1 MLKRGDR
8 IQVCGMTIKRLVL
21 SALTVLTVL
30 LAGAS
35 LWQSWQQPQFQSR
48 LELYETNLLL
58 RAAEWQPQDSA
69 GRDLTAARKA
79 VLGDKPIET
88 AIEQYQEAKTST
100 QKNIQK
106 ALAKLKQ
113 TRSLPESAPVAP
125 QPESATPP
133 ITETSRSN
141 QENILQRSLNQL
153 EKLNAEITLR
163 LGILQAQQ
171 GKPEEA
177 IKTWESLKENSQ
189 FAIPLRLSK
198 LRNSEL
204 LTTPDSRL
212 PTPDSRL
219 PTPDSPV
226 TETANALIGLWSHPA
241 RLLPDAQQLIQANL
255 DGWFRD
261 RALLR
266 LYELQQRQEA
276 FGQLQAAQQ
285 EIAEQAIVKLIVISS
300 LPWLAGVTGLGLI
313 IFLIGQRLTKGKES
327 VLARN
332 EDTVWVTPWTG
343 ETVWQVFIVGFF
355 LMGQVL
361 IPLILSFLGV
371 KSVGGQIRIQ
381 AFYVLTNYLLL
392 AAGGLGVLYLSIKS
406 FFPLPEGWF
415 RFNWWSNWILWGL
428 GGYCVALPL
437 VLIVSI
443 INQQLWQ
450 GQGGSNPLLSLAL
463 EAKDQVALSIFFFT
477 AAIAAPLFEEFLF
490 RGFLLPSLTRYLS
503 VWWAILLSA
512 FLFAVAHLSLSEIL
526 PLMTLGIILGIVYTR
541 SRNLLAPMLLHS
553 LWNSGTLLSLY
564 ILGSGAT

>member
-8 IQVCGMTIKRLVL
+8 IQVCGMTIKRVVL
-21 SALTVLTVL
+21 SALTVLAVL

-58 RAAEWQPQDSA
+58 RAAEWQPQDST
-69 GRDLTAARKA
+69 GKDLTAARKA

-88 AIEQYQEAKTST
+88 AIKQYQEAKTST
-100 QKNIQK
+100 QKNIEK
-106 ALAKLKQ
+106 ARAKLKQ
-113 TRSLPESAPVAP
+113 TRSLPDATPAAP

-133 ITETSRSN
+133 VTETSRSN
-141 QENILQRSLNQL
+141 QENILQRSLRQL
-153 EKLNAEITLR
+153 EKLNAELTLR

-171 GKPEEA
+171 GKAEEA
-177 IKTWESLKENSQ
+177 IKTWEGLKGQGEKRAEGAEGAEG
-189 FAIPLRLSK
+189 AIQIA
-198 LRNSEL
+198 
-204 LTTPDSRL
+204 PDSQ
-212 PTPDSRL
+212 L

-226 TETANALIGLWSHPA
+226 TETANALIGLWSNPA
-241 RLLPDAQQLIQANL
+241 RLLPDTQQLIQTNL

-276 FGQLQAAQQ
+276 FQQLQAAQQ
-285 EIAEQAIVKLIVISS
+285 ELAERAIVKLAIIGS

-313 IFLIGQRLTKGKES
+313 IFLVAQRLTKGKES

-332 EDTVWVTPWTG
+332 EDTVWATPWTG
-343 ETVWQVFIVGFF
+343 EIVWQVFVVGFF

-361 IPLILSFLGV
+361 IPLTLSFLGV
-371 KSVGGQIRIQ
+371 KPVGGQIRLQ
-381 AFYVLTNYLLL
+381 AFYVLANYLLL

-406 FFPLPEGWF
+406 FFPLPENWF
-415 RFNWWSNWILWGL
+415 RFNWRSNWILWGL

-443 INQQLWQ
+443 LNQQLWQ

-463 EAKDQVALSIFFFT
+463 EARDQVALSIFFFT

-490 RGFLLPSLTRYLS
+490 RGFLLPSLTKYMS
-503 VWWAILLSA
+503 VWWAIILSA

-526 PLMTLGIILGIVYTR
+526 PLMTLGVILGIVYTR

-564 ILGSGAT
+564 ILGSGTM

>member
-1 MLKRGDR
+1 
-8 IQVCGMTIKRLVL
+8 MTIKRVVL

-58 RAAEWQPQDSA
+58 RAAEWQPQDSR
-69 GRDLTAARKA
+69 GKDLTTARKA
-79 VLGDKPIET
+79 LLGDKPIET
-88 AIEQYQEAKTST
+88 AIEQYQEARTST
-100 QKNIQK
+100 QKNIKK
-106 ALAKLKQ
+106 ALVQLQQA
-113 TRSLPESAPVAP
+113 RSLPANAPTIP

-141 QENILQRSLNQL
+141 QKNILQRSLDRL
-153 EKLNAEITLR
+153 EKLNAELTLR

-171 GKPEEA
+171 GKAEEA
-177 IKTWESLKENSQ
+177 IKTWESLKRQEDKGARGQGESI
-189 FAIPLRLSK
+189 A
-198 LRNSEL
+198 

-212 PTPDSRL
+212 PTPDS
-219 PTPDSPV
+219 PII
-226 TETANALIGLWSHPA
+226 ETANTLIGLWSNPA
-241 RLLPDAQQLIQANL
+241 RLLPDAQQSIQTNL

-266 LYELQQRQEA
+266 LYELQQRQDAVE
-276 FGQLQAAQQ
+276 QLQAAQQ
-285 EIAEQAIVKLIVISS
+285 EIAERAIVKLAIIGS
-300 LPWLAGVTGLGLI
+300 LPWLAGVTGLGLL
-313 IFLIGQRLTKGKES
+313 IFLIAQRLRKGKES
-327 VLARN
+327 VLSRN

-343 ETVWQVFIVGFF
+343 EIVWQVFIVGFF

-361 IPLILSFLGV
+361 IPLTLSFLGV
-371 KSVGGQIRIQ
+371 KPVGGQIRIQ
-381 AFYVLTNYLLL
+381 AFYVLVNYLLL
-392 AAGGLGVLYLSIKS
+392 AAGGVGVLYLSIKS
-406 FFPLPEGWF
+406 FFPLPEDWF
-415 RFNWWSNWILWGL
+415 RFNWRSNWILWGL

-443 INQQLWQ
+443 LNQQLWQ

-463 EAKDQVALSIFFFT
+463 EARDRVALSIFFFT

-490 RGFLLPSLTRYLS
+490 RGFLLPSLTRYIS
-503 VWWAILLSA
+503 VWWAIVLSA

-526 PLMTLGIILGIVYTR
+526 PLMTLGIILGVVYTR

>member
-1 MLKRGDR
+1 
-8 IQVCGMTIKRLVL
+8 MTIKRVVL

-58 RAAEWQPQDSA
+58 RAAEWQSQDSR
-69 GRDLTAARKA
+69 GKDLTNARKA
-79 VLGDKPIET
+79 LLGDKPIET

-100 QKNIQK
+100 QKNIKK
-106 ALAKLKQ
+106 ALAQLKQ
-113 TRSLPESAPVAP
+113 ARSLPESAPATP

-133 ITETSRSN
+133 VTETSRSN
-141 QENILQRSLNQL
+141 QKNILQRSLDRL

-163 LGILQAQQ
+163 LGLLQAQQ
-171 GKPEEA
+171 GKTAEAVKTWEGLNRAEEQGSRGAEEA
-177 IKTWESLKENSQ
+177 IT
-189 FAIPLRLSK
+189 
-198 LRNSEL
+198 
-204 LTTPDSRL
+204 DSRL
-212 PTPDSRL
+212 PTPDSRIE
-219 PTPDSPV
+219 
-226 TETANALIGLWSHPA
+226 ETANALIGLWSNPA
-241 RLLPDAQQLIQANL
+241 RLLPDAQQLIQTNL

-266 LYELQQRQEA
+266 LYELQQRQDA
-276 FGQLQAAQQ
+276 FAQLQAAQQ
-285 EIAEQAIVKLIVISS
+285 ELAERAIVKLAIIGS
-300 LPWLAGVTGLGLI
+300 LPWLAGMTGLGLL
-313 IFLIGQRLTKGKES
+313 IFLIAQRLRKGKES
-327 VLARN
+327 VLSRN

-343 ETVWQVFIVGFF
+343 EIVWQVFIVGFF

-361 IPLILSFLGV
+361 IPLALSFLGV
-371 KSVGGQIRIQ
+371 KPVGGQIRIQ
-381 AFYVLTNYLLL
+381 AFYVLVNYLLL
-392 AAGGLGVLYLSIKS
+392 ATGGLGVLYLSIKS

-415 RFNWWSNWILWGL
+415 RFNWRSNWILWGF

-437 VLIVSI
+437 VLLVSI

-463 EAKDQVALSIFFFT
+463 EARDSVALSVFFFT

-490 RGFLLPSLTRYLS
+490 RGFLLPSLTRYMS
-503 VWWAILLSA
+503 VWWAIILSA
-512 FLFAVAHLSLSEIL
+512 FLFALAHLSLSEIL

>member
-226 TETANALIGLWSHPA
+226 TQTANALIGLWSHPA

>member
-1 MLKRGDR
+1 
-8 IQVCGMTIKRLVL
+8 MTIKRVVL

-58 RAAEWQPQDSA
+58 RAAEWQPQDSR
-69 GRDLTAARKA
+69 GKDLTTARKA
-79 VLGDKPIET
+79 LLGDKPIET

-100 QKNIQK
+100 QKNIKK
-106 ALAKLKQ
+106 ALAQLKQ
-113 TRSLPESAPVAP
+113 ARSLPANAPATP

-133 ITETSRSN
+133 VTETSRSN
-141 QENILQRSLNQL
+141 QANILQRSLNQL
-153 EKLNAEITLR
+153 EKLNAELTLR

-171 GKPEEA
+171 GKVEEA
-177 IKTWESLKENSQ
+177 IKTWEDLIGQGRQGGQGESIS
-189 FAIPLRLSK
+189 
-198 LRNSEL
+198 
-204 LTTPDSRL
+204 LTTPHTSI
-212 PTPDSRL
+212 S
-219 PTPDSPV
+219 
-226 TETANALIGLWSHPA
+226 ETANALIGLWSNPA
-241 RLLPDAQQLIQANL
+241 RLLPDAQQSIQTNL

-266 LYELQQRQEA
+266 LYELQQRQDA
-276 FGQLQAAQQ
+276 FERLQAAQQ
-285 EIAEQAIVKLIVISS
+285 EIAERAIVKLAIIGS
-300 LPWLAGVTGLGLI
+300 LPWLAGVTGLGLL
-313 IFLIGQRLTKGKES
+313 IFLVAQRLTKGKES
-327 VLARN
+327 ILSRN

-361 IPLILSFLGV
+361 IPLTLSLLNI
-371 KSVGGQIRIQ
+371 KPVGGQIRIQ
-381 AFYVLTNYLLL
+381 AFYVLVNYLLL

-415 RFNWWSNWILWGL
+415 RFNWRSNWIAWGF

-443 INQQLWQ
+443 LNQQLWQ

-463 EAKDQVALSIFFFT
+463 EARDRVALSIFFFT

-490 RGFLLPSLTRYLS
+490 RGFLLPSLTRYMS
-503 VWWAILLSA
+503 VWWAIIFSA
-512 FLFAVAHLSLSEIL
+512 FLFAIAHLSLSEIL
-526 PLMTLGIILGIVYTR
+526 PLMTLGVVLGVVYTR

>member
-1 MLKRGDR
+1 MLKKGDR
-8 IQVCGMTIKRLVL
+8 IQVCGMTIKRVVL
-21 SALTVLTVL
+21 SALTVLAVL
-30 LAGAS
+30 LAGTS

-58 RAAEWQPQDSA
+58 RAAEWQPQDST
-69 GRDLTAARKA
+69 GKDLTAARKA
-79 VLGDKPIET
+79 VLGDKPIDT
-88 AIEQYQEAKTST
+88 AIKQYQEAKTST
-100 QKNIQK
+100 QKNIEK
-106 ALAKLKQ
+106 ARAKLKQ
-113 TRSLPESAPVAP
+113 TRSLPSKTPSAP

-133 ITETSRSN
+133 VTETSRSN
-141 QENILQRSLNQL
+141 QDNILQRSLRQL
-153 EKLNAEITLR
+153 EKLNTELTLR
-163 LGILQAQQ
+163 LGILQAEQ
-171 GKPEEA
+171 GKAEEA
-177 IKTWESLKENSQ
+177 IKTWESLKGQGDKETRGQGES
-189 FAIPLRLSK
+189 LS
-198 LRNSEL
+198 
-204 LTTPDSRL
+204 LTTPDSCTGAQ
-212 PTPDSRL
+212 PCASTTPN
-219 PTPDSPV
+219 SPII
-226 TETANALIGLWSHPA
+226 ETANALIGLWSNPA
-241 RLLPDAQQLIQANL
+241 RLLPDAQQLIQTNL

-276 FGQLQAAQQ
+276 LEQLQAAQQ
-285 EIAEQAIVKLIVISS
+285 EFAERAIVKLVIIGS

-313 IFLIGQRLTKGKES
+313 IFLVAQRLTKGKES

-332 EDTVWVTPWTG
+332 EDTVWATPWTG
-343 ETVWQVFIVGFF
+343 EIVWQVFIVGFF

-361 IPLILSFLGV
+361 IPLTLSFLGV
-371 KSVGGQIRIQ
+371 KPVGGQIRIQ
-381 AFYVLTNYLLL
+381 AFYVLVNYLLL

-406 FFPLPEGWF
+406 FFPLPEDWF
-415 RFNWWSNWILWGL
+415 RFNWRSNWILWGL

-443 INQQLWQ
+443 LNQQLWQ

-490 RGFLLPSLTRYLS
+490 RGFLLPSLTRYMS
-503 VWWAILLSA
+503 VGWAIILSA

-526 PLMTLGIILGIVYTR
+526 PLMTLGIILGTVYTR

-553 LWNSGTLLSLY
+553 LWNSGTLVSLY

>member
-8 IQVCGMTIKRLVL
+8 IQVCGMTIKRVVL
-21 SALTVLTVL
+21 SALTVLAVL

-69 GRDLTAARKA
+69 GKDLTAARKA

-88 AIEQYQEAKTST
+88 AIEQYQEAKTLT
-100 QKNIQK
+100 QKNIEK
-106 ALAKLKQ
+106 AKIKLKQ
-113 TRSLPESAPVAP
+113 TRSLPSETPSAP

-141 QENILQRSLNQL
+141 QENILQRSLRQL
-153 EKLNAEITLR
+153 EKLNAEFTLR

-171 GKPEEA
+171 GKPEAA
-177 IKTWESLKENSQ
+177 IKTWENLKGQGGQGESL
-189 FAIPLRLSK
+189 
-198 LRNSEL
+198 L

-219 PTPDSPV
+219 V
-226 TETANALIGLWSHPA
+226 ETANALIGLWSNPA
-241 RLLPDAQQLIQANL
+241 RLLPDAQQLIQTNL

-276 FGQLQAAQQ
+276 FQQLQAAQQ
-285 EIAEQAIVKLIVISS
+285 EFAERAIVKLVIIGS

-313 IFLIGQRLTKGKES
+313 IFLVAQRLTKGKES

-332 EDTVWVTPWTG
+332 EDTVWATPWTG
-343 ETVWQVFIVGFF
+343 EVVWQVFVVGFF

-361 IPLILSFLGV
+361 IPLTLSFLGV
-371 KSVGGQIRIQ
+371 KPVGGQIRIQ
-381 AFYVLTNYLLL
+381 AFYVLVNYLLL

-406 FFPLPEGWF
+406 FFPLPEDWF
-415 RFNWWSNWILWGL
+415 RFNWRSNWILWGL

-443 INQQLWQ
+443 LNQQLWQ

-490 RGFLLPSLTRYLS
+490 RGFLLPSLTKYMS
-503 VWWAILLSA
+503 VWQAIVLSA

-553 LWNSGTLLSLY
+553 LWNSGTLMSLY
-564 ILGSGAT
+564 ILGSGTT

>member
-1 MLKRGDR
+1 MLKKGDR
-8 IQVCGMTIKRLVL
+8 IQVCGMTIKRVVL

-58 RAAEWQPQDSA
+58 RAAEWQPQDSR
-69 GRDLTAARKA
+69 GKDLTNARKA
-79 VLGDKPIET
+79 LLGDKPIET

-100 QKNIQK
+100 QKNIKK
-106 ALAKLKQ
+106 ALAQLKQ
-113 TRSLPESAPVAP
+113 TRSLPESAPATP

-133 ITETSRSN
+133 VTETSRSN
-141 QENILQRSLNQL
+141 QKNILQRSLARL
-153 EKLNAEITLR
+153 EKLNAELTLR

-171 GKPEEA
+171 GKTAEA
-177 IKTWESLKENSQ
+177 IKTWASLRSQESGVRSQ
-189 FAIPLRLSK
+189 ESEEKLQPLA
-198 LRNSEL
+198 
-204 LTTPDSRL
+204 P
-212 PTPDSRL
+212 
-219 PTPDSPV
+219 SPQPPV
-226 TETANALIGLWSHPA
+226 PNLAETANALIGLWSNPA
-241 RLLPDAQQLIQANL
+241 RLLPDAQQLIQTNL

-266 LYELQQRQEA
+266 LYELQQRQDAVE
-276 FGQLQAAQQ
+276 QLQAAQR
-285 EIAEQAIVKLIVISS
+285 EIAERAIVKLAIIGS
-300 LPWLAGVTGLGLI
+300 LPWLAGVTGLGLL
-313 IFLIGQRLTKGKES
+313 IFLVAQRLRKGKES
-327 VLARN
+327 ILSRN
-332 EDTVWVTPWTG
+332 EDIVWVTPWTG

-361 IPLILSFLGV
+361 IPLTLSLLNV
-371 KSVGGQIRIQ
+371 KPVGGQIRIQ
-381 AFYVLTNYLLL
+381 AFYVLVNYLLL

-406 FFPLPEGWF
+406 FFPLPEDWF
-415 RFNWWSNWILWGL
+415 RFKWRSNWILWGL

-443 INQQLWQ
+443 LNQQLWQ

-463 EAKDQVALSIFFFT
+463 EARDRVALTIFFFT

-490 RGFLLPSLTRYLS
+490 RGFLLPSLTRYIS
-503 VWWAILLSA
+503 VWWAIILSA